1 MLKRSPDMHY
11 FGSKGICMRER
22 TISKKDRPAYGNS
35 WQGRSTGIRDQESSW
50 EYVCRQK
57 STHTFL
63 GGKRS
68 FYEKNTYIL
77 LGQFISIDDIVSG

>member
-1 MLKRSPDMHY
+1 MLKRSPARICITLVVKEYAWEDY
-11 FGSKGICMRER
+11 FKE
-22 TISKKDRPAYGNS
+22 RPAYGNS